1 MLLFSSLARLKNDN
15 LAMIPDGSAPRSMVV
30 SDGEEERREGAQDE
44 QTEFGVFE
52 TVRGYRGFAAGLL

>member
-1 MLLFSSLARLKNDN
+1 
-15 LAMIPDGSAPRSMVV
+15 MIPDGSAPRSMVV

-52 TVRGYRGFAAGLL
+52 TVRGDGGFAAGLL